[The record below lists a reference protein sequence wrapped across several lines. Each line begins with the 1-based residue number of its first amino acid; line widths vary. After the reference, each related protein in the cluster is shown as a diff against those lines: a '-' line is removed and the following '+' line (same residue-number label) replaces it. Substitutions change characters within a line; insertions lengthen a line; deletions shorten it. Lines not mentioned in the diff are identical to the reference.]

1 MIDTIIFDLDGTLLN
16 TLEDLTFSV
25 NHALLH
31 CNFPPRTL
39 EEVKDRVGNGVS
51 KLIERCIPDGKDNP
65 LFEETFNIFKEHYEV
80 HCKDMTKPYDG
91 ILPLLDELCVKGYKL
106 GIVSNKFDKAVKE
119 LNTLYF
125 GDRILSAVGESD
137 KIRKKPAPDT
147 AYQVLEELSS
157 SKDRSIYVGDS
168 GVDVATAANVP
179 MRCISVTWGFRTK
192 EQLLEAGADPALM
205 ITSPQELLPLIQSL
219 SQEE

>member
-31 CNFPPRTL
+31 CGFSPRTQ
-39 EEVKDRVGNGVS
+39 EEVKARVGNGVS

-65 LFEETFNIFKEHYEV
+65 LFEETFNIFKEHYEI

-91 ILPLLDELCVKGYKL
+91 ILPLLDELCAKGYKI
-106 GIVSNKFDKAVKE
+106 GIVSNKFDSGVKE
-119 LNTLYF
+119 LSKLYF
-125 GDRILSAVGESD
+125 GDRILSSVGESE

-147 AYQVLEELSS
+147 AYQALEELSS
-157 SKDRSIYVGDS
+157 LKENSVYVGDS
-168 GVDVATAANVP
+168 DVDLATAANVP
-179 MRCISVTWGFRTK
+179 MKCISVTWGFRTK
-192 EQLLEAGADPALM
+192 EELLAAGADPALM
-205 ITSPQELLPLIQSL
+205 ITSPKELLPLLRNL